1 LNQTEIYLDLIHDLK
16 LIPDCYIINSS
27 GQIHP
32 FLYGGAC
39 DFGLKL
45 KTNTPVIGYT
55 KQLLFG
61 ALKKIKDN
69 LEIYGVY
76 YEKLLVGYAIPK
88 SKKKYYYISI
98 GNNISLETAKKVFL
112 SIDLNLISILK
123 QSLNSF
129 NINV

>member
-1 LNQTEIYLDLIHDLK
+1 LK

-32 FLYGGAC
+32 FFYGGAC

-61 ALKKIKDN
+61 ALKKISGN
-69 LEIYGVY
+69 SEIYGVY
-76 YEKLLVGYAIPK
+76 NENLLIGYAIPK
-88 SKKKYYYISI
+88 PNSKKYNYISV

-112 SIDLNLISILK
+112 SIDLNLMSILK
-123 QSLNSF
+123 QRLNSF
-129 NINV
+129 IINA